1 MGIRTDAR
9 ISMIFHKTIFATYNN
24 ATSLMSKSDFFV
36 KRTLI
41 KIYNIHLYNVL
52 YVHGPEV

>member
-24 ATSLMSKSDFFV
+24 ATSLIGKSDFFV

-41 KIYNIHLYNVL
+41 KISNIHLYNV
-52 YVHGPEV
+52 